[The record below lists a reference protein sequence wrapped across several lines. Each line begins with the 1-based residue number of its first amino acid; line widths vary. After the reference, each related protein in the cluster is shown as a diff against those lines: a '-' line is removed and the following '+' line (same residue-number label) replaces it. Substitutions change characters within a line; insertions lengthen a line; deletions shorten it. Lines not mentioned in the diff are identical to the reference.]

1 MMPLAQRF
9 FTHPLLLLPGLALAA
24 LALLLG
30 LWGQSFPGFG
40 VKVVGQRPLLQGLG
54 LALLLAGVGLG
65 LAEPR
70 WGVPEVP
77 RLTVY
82 VLLDA
87 SRSMLVADAGGGSRW
102 KAALEVLDRLWAQPN
117 PGVRFSLDLLTGDTL
132 PLMPPG
138 EDRQLLQDSLR
149 AIQPGE
155 VGSPGTSMGRGLAQL
170 AAQAEAKTPAIVF
183 LIGDGEETWEAPAEA
198 LQRANSFLGKAK
210 LPLYTY
216 ALGQRQRQPVPAA
229 AASDRQGKAEALFS
243 QAHPE
248 FLRQLAEANGGR
260 CLAPGEDPTALFQKL
275 ALGQA
280 PLPLARSLLPAH
292 PEWGAWLALA
302 GLGLWLAAAG
312 KPMRAWRPFLSV
324 LLGLGLG
331 TARPAR
337 AELPQSIRAWK
348 AQSALDE
355 GDLATARSWKPH
367 GDQPRYRLLAAQIE
381 LKSAT
386 PQAALATLTPL
397 IGQGSPRPLPVWRAP
412 ALLLAARAWVELGHP
427 EQACALLE
435 RLLMEQPGRPEA
447 IHNLQTLLKDPAPP
461 PPRPPKPPPPPPRP
475 SQGARQDE
483 LEGLKQRLPQ
493 NSHPQGGVKDL

>member
-260 CLAPGEDPTALFQKL
+260 CLAPGEDPTAPGPP
-275 ALGQA
+275 APG
-280 PLPLARSLLPAH
+280 PLPAPGPPRV
-292 PEWGAWLALA
+292 GCLA
-302 GLGLWLAAAG
+302 GPGWPWPVAGRRRQADARLAPVPERAAG
-312 KPMRAWRPFLSV
+312 T
-324 LLGLGLG
+324 G
-331 TARPAR
+331 T
-337 AELPQSIRAWK
+337 
-348 AQSALDE
+348 
-355 GDLATARSWKPH
+355 
-367 GDQPRYRLLAAQIE
+367 
-381 LKSAT
+381 
-386 PQAALATLTPL
+386 
-397 IGQGSPRPLPVWRAP
+397 
-412 ALLLAARAWVELGHP
+412 GHS
-427 EQACALLE
+427 
-435 RLLMEQPGRPEA
+435 
-447 IHNLQTLLKDPAPP
+447 
-461 PPRPPKPPPPPPRP
+461 PPRP
-475 SQGARQDE
+475 SRAAPEHPG
-483 LEGLKQRLPQ
+483 LEGPIRPGRRRPGHGPQ
-493 NSHPQGGVKDL
+493 LEAPRRPATVPPAGGPDRT